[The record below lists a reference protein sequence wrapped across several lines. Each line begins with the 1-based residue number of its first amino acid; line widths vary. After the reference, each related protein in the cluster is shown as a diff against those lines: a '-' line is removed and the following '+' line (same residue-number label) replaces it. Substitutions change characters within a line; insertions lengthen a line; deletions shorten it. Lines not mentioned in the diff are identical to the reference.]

1 MLSSHRTT
9 TASLR
14 VIPGD
19 PSHRA
24 DPDPAELLA
33 TRGSPMRW
41 SQAESR
47 AVQERAAG
55 QNFNRGD
62 YKAAMKA
69 AQYNQKNGWTDDG
82 SERTSPGTPL
92 RNNQKR
98 VGDSNGPCLDTFIL
112 TAAICGEG
120 GEDVIGGDGDGGVEV
135 GGVNIEELGYMSGRS
150 WSSSREGRT
159 GRAIHIAV

>member
-1 MLSSHRTT
+1 
-9 TASLR
+9 
-14 VIPGD
+14 
-19 PSHRA
+19 
-24 DPDPAELLA
+24 
-33 TRGSPMRW
+33 MRW

-55 QNFNRGD
+55 RNYVRSD

-82 SERTSPGTPL
+82 SARTSPGTPL

-98 VGDSNGPCLDTFIL
+98 EGSSNGPCLDNFIL

-120 GEDVIGGDGDGGVEV
+120 GEDLIGGDGEGGIEG
-135 GGVNIEELGYMSGRS
+135 GGVNVEELGYVSGRS
-150 WSSSREGRT
+150 GSSSHEGRT
-159 GRAIHIAV
+159 SSALPVAV